1 MGTSRQGA
9 GASGTIQALRLARL
23 MVSGRYRIPWTYA
36 GSVAHSMIRNG
47 LIDDGG
53 YLTTKGLR
61 ERAARR
67 HRPSEG
73 EGTTNAN

>member
-1 MGTSRQGA
+1 MTSRQGA
-9 GASGTIQALRLARL
+9 GASGEIEALRLARL

-47 LIDDGG
+47 LIDEGG

-61 ERAARR
+61 ERAALQS
-67 HRPSEG
+67 RPSKG
-73 EGTTNAN
+73 KGTANAN